1 MKRFLYIIAVFFVSL
16 FLVCTMMVCVLQS
29 ERVEHAVLR
38 LATAELSRGLGAKAS
53 IGNISYR
60 FPARVQIDSI
70 FLADQQG
77 DTLACLSR
85 VYAHFRPLPL
95 LRNEI

>member
-1 MKRFLYIIAVFFVSL
+1 MCIAV
-16 FLVCTMMVCVLQS
+16 MQS

-77 DTLACLSR
+77 DTLAYLKR
-85 VYAHFRPLPL
+85 V
-95 LRNEI
+95 